1 MAAIQ
6 VCWFGILFFHMLPV
20 VCYGFPVF
28 AHAGES
34 AYYEAV
40 GSGSEK
46 FSRTYVIPK
55 PFDERLL
62 PEVAAA
68 VLEAAIASGVAR
80 LTDIDVVAYKRQL
93 ADLSIRMNL

>member
-1 MAAIQ
+1 MNDLHRQ
-6 VCWFGILFFHMLPV
+6 QHL
-20 VCYGFPVF
+20 
-28 AHAGES
+28 HAGRLCFPS
-34 AYYEAV
+34 HAM
-40 GSGSEK
+40 SLRPPTLSCDLQ
-46 FSRTYVIPK
+46 

-93 ADLSIRMNL
+93 AELSIRMNL